1 MRSEHRTYQAT
12 SSAVEFDMINIETSR
27 KNFVTLLLL
36 LTTLAIPASA
46 HAQAHTDR
54 NWLQQLN
61 GSVESLVERVSQSVV
76 QVLVTSYGPV
86 DDGNR
91 AAADLVI
98 GRQHSVGSGV
108 VVDAGGFIITNA
120 HVVSNARRVQV
131 VLPDRPETRGP
142 LRTSVKARTRTLEAT
157 IMGVARE
164 LDLALLKVDD
174 DELIPLPIGDYKA
187 VRQGELVFA
196 FGSPEGLAN
205 SVSMGIVSAVAR
217 QPDLDNP
224 LVYIQTDAPLNHG
237 NSGGPLVNLNGEL
250 IGINTSNFSE
260 SGTSQGVGLA
270 IPGALV
276 QLAYPKLRQYG
287 RLRRGS
293 IGVFFQTIT
302 PTLADGLA
310 LAQDWGVMVADVTP
324 GGPAEAAGLKIKD
337 VIVSIDGKPVD
348 AMPPLIFQLLTRS
361 AGDRVNIEVLRGSER
376 LVAGL
381 TLMDRQVDADSL
393 TEMIDPDKG
402 ALEKLGVIGLDVNDP
417 EVQAA
422 SPLRSA
428 SGVLVLGHLSQ
439 TGDAPD
445 TGLHSGD
452 AIRGINGMEVS
463 SVGDL
468 RAILDKLR
476 PGNSV
481 VLQIERNRQFSFL
494 AFELN

>member
-1 MRSEHRTYQAT
+1 
-12 SSAVEFDMINIETSR
+12 
-27 KNFVTLLLL
+27 
-36 LTTLAIPASA
+36 
-46 HAQAHTDR
+46 
-54 NWLQQLN
+54 
-61 GSVESLVERVSQSVV
+61 
-76 QVLVTSYGPV
+76 
-86 DDGNR
+86 
-91 AAADLVI
+91 
-98 GRQHSVGSGV
+98 
-108 VVDAGGFIITNA
+108 
-120 HVVSNARRVQV
+120 
-131 VLPDRPETRGP
+131 
-142 LRTSVKARTRTLEAT
+142 VKARARTLEAT
-157 IMGVARE
+157 IIGVARE

-224 LVYIQTDAPLNHG
+224 LVYIQTDASLNHG

-260 SGTSQGVGLA
+260 SGNSQGVGLA

-287 RLRRGS
+287 QLRRGS

-302 PTLADGLA
+302 PTLADGLF
-310 LAQDWGVMVADVTP
+310 LPQDWGVMVADVTP
-324 GGPAEAAGLKIKD
+324 GGPAEAAGLEIKD
-337 VIVSIDGKPVD
+337 VIVAIDDKPVD

-402 ALEKLGVIGLDVNDP
+402 VLEKLGVIGLDVNDP

-439 TGDAPD
+439 TGDAPG

-468 RAILDKLR
+468 RAILDKLK

>member
-1 MRSEHRTYQAT
+1 
-12 SSAVEFDMINIETSR
+12 MINIETSR
-27 KNFVTLLLL
+27 KNFITFLLL

-86 DDGNR
+86 DDSNR

-98 GRQHSVGSGV
+98 GRQHSIGSGV

-142 LRTSVKARTRTLEAT
+142 LRTPVKARTRTLEAT
-157 IMGVARE
+157 IIGVARE

-260 SGTSQGVGLA
+260 SGYSQGVGLA

-287 RLRRGS
+287 QLRRGS

-302 PTLADGLA
+302 PTLADGLS
-310 LAQDWGVMVADVTP
+310 LPQDWGVMVADVTP
-324 GGPAEAAGLKIKD
+324 GGPAEAAGLETKD
-337 VIVSIDGKPVD
+337 VIVAIDGKPVD

-393 TEMIDPDKG
+393 TEMLDPDKG
-402 ALEKLGVIGLDVNDP
+402 VLEKLGVIGLDANDP

-468 RAILDKLR
+468 RAILDKLK

-481 VLQIERNRQFSFL
+481 VLQIERNRQFTFL
-494 AFELN
+494 AFEQN

>member
-1 MRSEHRTYQAT
+1 
-12 SSAVEFDMINIETSR
+12 MINIETSR
-27 KNFVTLLLL
+27 KNFITFLLLPII
-36 LTTLAIPASA
+36 LAIPASA
-46 HAQAHTDR
+46 RAQAHTDR

-61 GSVESLVERVSQSVV
+61 GSVEPLVERVSQSVV
-76 QVLVTSYGPV
+76 QILVTSYGPV
-86 DDGNR
+86 DDSNR

-98 GRQHSVGSGV
+98 GRQHSIGSGV

-142 LRTSVKARTRTLEAT
+142 LRTPVKARARTLEAT
-157 IMGVARE
+157 IIGVARE

-260 SGTSQGVGLA
+260 SGNSQGVGLA

-287 RLRRGS
+287 QLRRGS

-302 PTLADGLA
+302 PTLADGLS
-310 LAQDWGVMVADVTP
+310 LPQDWGVMVADVTP
-324 GGPAEAAGLKIKD
+324 GGPAEAAGLETKD
-337 VIVSIDGKPVD
+337 VIVAIDGKPVD

-402 ALEKLGVIGLDVNDP
+402 VLEKLGVIGLDVNDP

-439 TGDAPD
+439 TGDAPG

-468 RAILDKLR
+468 RAILDKLK

>member
-1 MRSEHRTYQAT
+1 
-12 SSAVEFDMINIETSR
+12 MINIATSR
-27 KNFVTLLLL
+27 KNFVTFLLL

-46 HAQAHTDR
+46 RAQAHTDR

-98 GRQHSVGSGV
+98 GRQHSIGSGV

-142 LRTSVKARTRTLEAT
+142 LRTPVKARTRTLEAT
-157 IMGVARE
+157 IIGVARE

-260 SGTSQGVGLA
+260 SGNSQGVGLA

-287 RLRRGS
+287 QLRRGS
-293 IGVFFQTIT
+293 IGAFFQTIT
-302 PTLADGLA
+302 PTLADGLS
-310 LAQDWGVMVADVTP
+310 LPQDLGVMVADVTP
-324 GGPAEAAGLKIKD
+324 GGPAEAAGLEIKD
-337 VIVSIDGKPVD
+337 VIVAIDGKPVD

-402 ALEKLGVIGLDVNDP
+402 VLERLGVIGLDVNDP
-417 EVQAA
+417 DVQAA
-422 SPLRSA
+422 SPLRSL
-428 SGVLVLGHLSQ
+428 SGVLVLGRLSQ

-468 RAILDKLR
+468 RAILDKLK

>member
-1 MRSEHRTYQAT
+1 
-12 SSAVEFDMINIETSR
+12 MINIETSR
-27 KNFVTLLLL
+27 KNFVTFLLL

-46 HAQAHTDR
+46 SAQAHTDR
-54 NWLQQLN
+54 TWLQQLN

-142 LRTSVKARTRTLEAT
+142 LRTPVKARTRTLEAT
-157 IMGVARE
+157 IIGVARE

-260 SGTSQGVGLA
+260 SGNSQGVGLA

-287 RLRRGS
+287 QLRRGS

-302 PTLADGLA
+302 PTLADGLS
-310 LAQDWGVMVADVTP
+310 LPQDWGVMVADVTP
-324 GGPAEAAGLKIKD
+324 GGPAEAAGLKIQD
-337 VIVSIDGKPVD
+337 VIVGIDGKPVD

-402 ALEKLGVIGLDVNDP
+402 VLEKLGVIGLDVNDP

-428 SGVLVLGHLSQ
+428 SGVLVLGHLNQ

-468 RAILDKLR
+468 RAILDRLK
-476 PGNSV
+476 PGNSI

>member
-1 MRSEHRTYQAT
+1 
-12 SSAVEFDMINIETSR
+12 MINIETSR
-27 KNFVTLLLL
+27 KNFVTVLLLL
-36 LTTLAIPASA
+36 ITVAIPASA
-46 HAQAHTDR
+46 RAQAHTDR
-54 NWLQQLN
+54 IWLQQLN

-142 LRTSVKARTRTLEAT
+142 LRTPVKARTRTLEAT
-157 IMGVARE
+157 IIGVARE

-237 NSGGPLVNLNGEL
+237 NSGGPLVNLDGEL

-260 SGTSQGVGLA
+260 SGNSQGVGLA

-287 RLRRGS
+287 QLRRGS
-293 IGVFFQTIT
+293 IGLFFQTIT
-302 PTLADGLA
+302 PTLADGLS
-310 LAQDWGVMVADVTP
+310 LPQDWGVMVADVTP
-324 GGPAEAAGLKIKD
+324 GGPAEAAGLEIKD
-337 VIVSIDGKPVD
+337 VIVAIDGKPVD

-393 TEMIDPDKG
+393 TEMIDPAKG
-402 ALEKLGVIGLDVNDP
+402 VLEKLGVIGLDVNDP
-417 EVQAA
+417 DVQAA
-422 SPLRSA
+422 SPLRSE

-468 RAILDKLR
+468 RAILDKLK
-476 PGNSV
+476 PGHSV

>member
-1 MRSEHRTYQAT
+1 
-12 SSAVEFDMINIETSR
+12 MITITTHR
-27 KNFVTLLLL
+27 KNVVTMMLLLIAV
-36 LTTLAIPASA
+36 AIPATGR
-46 HAQAHTDR
+46 AQARADR
-54 NWLQQLN
+54 NWLPQLN

-76 QVLVTSYGPV
+76 QVLVTSYGPL

-91 AAADLVI
+91 ATVDLVI

-108 VVDAGGFIITNA
+108 VVDAGGFIVTNA

-131 VLPDRPETRGP
+131 VLPDRSGTRSG
-142 LRTSVKARTRTLEAT
+142 LRPPASQKNRTLDAT
-157 IMGVARE
+157 IVGVARE

-174 DELIPLPIGDYKA
+174 DELIPLPIGKYDA

-196 FGSPEGLAN
+196 FGSPEGLAG

-287 RLRRGS
+287 QLRRGS
-293 IGVFFQTIT
+293 AGVFFQTIT

-310 LAQDWGVMVADVTP
+310 LPQDWGVMITDVTP
-324 GGPAEAAGLKIKD
+324 GGPAAAAGLEIKD
-337 VIVSIDGKPVD
+337 VVVAIDGKPVE
-348 AMPPLIFQLLTRS
+348 AMPSLIFQLLTKS

-376 LVAGL
+376 LVADV
-381 TLMDRQVDADSL
+381 TLIDRQVDADNL
-393 TEMIDPDKG
+393 TELIDPDKG
-402 ALEKLGVIGLDVNDP
+402 VLEKLGVIGLDVVDP
-417 EVQAA
+417 EVQAV

-428 SGVLVLGHLSQ
+428 SGVLVLGRLSQ
-439 TGDAPD
+439 TADAPD

-468 RAILDKLR
+468 RAILDNLK

>member
-1 MRSEHRTYQAT
+1 
-12 SSAVEFDMINIETSR
+12 VEFDMISIETGR
-27 KNFVTLLLL
+27 KNFVIFLLL

-46 HAQAHTDR
+46 RAQAHTDR

-76 QVLVTSYGPV
+76 QILVTSYGPV

-142 LRTSVKARTRTLEAT
+142 LRTPVKTRTRTLEAT
-157 IMGVARE
+157 IIGVARE

-174 DELIPLPIGDYKA
+174 DELLPLPIGDYKA

-260 SGTSQGVGLA
+260 SGNSQGVGLA

-287 RLRRGS
+287 QLRRGS

-302 PTLADGLA
+302 PTLADGLS
-310 LAQDWGVMVADVTP
+310 LQQDWGVMVADVTP

-337 VIVSIDGKPVD
+337 VVVAIDGKPVD

-361 AGDRVNIEVLRGSER
+361 AGDRVNIEFLRGSER

-402 ALEKLGVIGLDVNDP
+402 VLEKLGVIGLDVNDP
-417 EVQAA
+417 DVQAA

-428 SGVLVLGHLSQ
+428 SGVLVLGHLNQ

-463 SVGDL
+463 SIGDL
-468 RAILDKLR
+468 RAILDKLK

-494 AFELN
+494 AFELH

>member
-1 MRSEHRTYQAT
+1 MWSEHRTYQAT
-12 SSAVEFDMINIETSR
+12 SSAVEFDMINITTKR
-27 KNFVTLLLL
+27 KNLVTLLLL
-36 LTTLAIPASA
+36 LTTVAIPRSA
-46 HAQAHTDR
+46 RAQAHTDR

-61 GSVESLVERVSQSVV
+61 GSLESLVDRVSQSVV

-91 AAADLVI
+91 GAADLVI

-108 VVDAGGFIITNA
+108 VVDAEGFIITNA

-131 VLPDRPETRGP
+131 VLPDRPESRGP
-142 LRTSVKARTRTLEAT
+142 LRTSAKARNRTLEAT
-157 IMGVARE
+157 IVGVARE

-196 FGSPEGLAN
+196 FGSPEGLAD

-287 RLRRGS
+287 QLRRGS
-293 IGVFFQTIT
+293 TGVFFQTIT
-302 PTLADGLA
+302 PAMADGLA
-310 LAQDWGVMVADVTP
+310 LPRDSGVMIADVTP
-324 GGPAEAAGLKIKD
+324 GGPAEAAGLQIKD
-337 VIVSIDGKPVD
+337 VILGIDGKPVD
-348 AMPPLIFQLLTRS
+348 AMPPLIFQLLMKS

-376 LVAGL
+376 LVADVTL
-381 TLMDRQVDADSL
+381 TERLVDADSL
-393 TEMIDPDKG
+393 TELIDPDKG
-402 ALEKLGVIGLDVNDP
+402 VLEKLGVIGLDVNEP
-417 EVQAA
+417 EVQAV
-422 SPLRSA
+422 SPLRSP
-428 SGVLVLGHLSQ
+428 SGVLVLGRLSQ

-452 AIRGINGMEVS
+452 AIRGINGMDVS

-468 RAILDKLR
+468 RAILDRLK

>member
-1 MRSEHRTYQAT
+1 
-12 SSAVEFDMINIETSR
+12 MINIETSR
-27 KNFVTLLLL
+27 KNFVTFLLL
-36 LTTLAIPASA
+36 LTTLVIPASA
-46 HAQAHTDR
+46 RAQTHTDR

-98 GRQHSVGSGV
+98 GRQHSIGSGV

-142 LRTSVKARTRTLEAT
+142 LRTPVKARTRTLEAT
-157 IMGVARE
+157 IIGVARE

-174 DELIPLPIGDYKA
+174 DELIPLPISDYKA

-237 NSGGPLVNLNGEL
+237 NSGGPLVNLDGEL

-260 SGTSQGVGLA
+260 SGNSQGVGLA

-287 RLRRGS
+287 QLRRGS
-293 IGVFFQTIT
+293 IGAFFQTIT
-302 PTLADGLA
+302 PTLADGLS
-310 LAQDWGVMVADVTP
+310 LPQDWA
-324 GGPAEAAGLKIKD
+324 
-337 VIVSIDGKPVD
+337 
-348 AMPPLIFQLLTRS
+348 
-361 AGDRVNIEVLRGSER
+361 
-376 LVAGL
+376 
-381 TLMDRQVDADSL
+381 
-393 TEMIDPDKG
+393 
-402 ALEKLGVIGLDVNDP
+402 
-417 EVQAA
+417 
-422 SPLRSA
+422 
-428 SGVLVLGHLSQ
+428 
-439 TGDAPD
+439 
-445 TGLHSGD
+445 
-452 AIRGINGMEVS
+452 
-463 SVGDL
+463 
-468 RAILDKLR
+468 
-476 PGNSV
+476 
-481 VLQIERNRQFSFL
+481 
-494 AFELN
+494 

>member
-1 MRSEHRTYQAT
+1 
-12 SSAVEFDMINIETSR
+12 MIKIETSR
-27 KNFVTLLLL
+27 KNVVTFLLL
-36 LTTLAIPASA
+36 LTTLGIPASA
-46 HAQAHTDR
+46 RAQAHTDR

-131 VLPDRPETRGP
+131 VLPDRPGTGGA
-142 LRTSVKARTRTLEAT
+142 LRTPVKARNRTLEAT
-157 IMGVARE
+157 IVGVARE

-196 FGSPEGLAN
+196 FGSPEGLAD

-276 QLAYPKLRQYG
+276 QLAYQSCG
-287 RLRRGS
+287 NTGN
-293 IGVFFQTIT
+293 F
-302 PTLADGLA
+302 
-310 LAQDWGVMVADVTP
+310 VAD
-324 GGPAEAAGLKIKD
+324 
-337 VIVSIDGKPVD
+337 
-348 AMPPLIFQLLTRS
+348 QLGCSFRQSRPRWRT
-361 AGDRVNIEVLRGSER
+361 VLLFLR
-376 LVAGL
+376 
-381 TLMDRQVDADSL
+381 
-393 TEMIDPDKG
+393 IG
-402 ALEKLGVIGLDVNDP
+402 A
-417 EVQAA
+417 
-422 SPLRSA
+422 
-428 SGVLVLGHLSQ
+428 
-439 TGDAPD
+439 
-445 TGLHSGD
+445 
-452 AIRGINGMEVS
+452 
-463 SVGDL
+463 
-468 RAILDKLR
+468 
-476 PGNSV
+476 
-481 VLQIERNRQFSFL
+481 
-494 AFELN
+494 

>member
-1 MRSEHRTYQAT
+1 
-12 SSAVEFDMINIETSR
+12 VEFDMMNIETSR
-27 KNFVTLLLL
+27 KNFVTFLLL

-46 HAQAHTDR
+46 RAQAHTDR

-108 VVDAGGFIITNA
+108 VVDTGGFIITNA
-120 HVVSNARRVQV
+120 HVISNARRVQI

-142 LRTSVKARTRTLEAT
+142 LRTPVKARTRTLEAT
-157 IMGVARE
+157 IIGVARE

-174 DELIPLPIGDYKA
+174 DELIPLPIGDYNA

-260 SGTSQGVGLA
+260 SGNSQGVGLA

-287 RLRRGS
+287 QLRRGS

-302 PTLADGLA
+302 PTLADGLS
-310 LAQDWGVMVADVTP
+310 LPQDWGVMVADVTP
-324 GGPAEAAGLKIKD
+324 GGPGEAAGLEIKD
-337 VIVSIDGKPVD
+337 VIVAIDGKPVD

-361 AGDRVNIEVLRGSER
+361 AGDRVNMEFLRGSER

-381 TLMDRQVDADSL
+381 RLMDRQVDADIL

-402 ALEKLGVIGLDVNDP
+402 VLEKLGVIGLDVKDP

-445 TGLHSGD
+445 TGLHTGD
-452 AIRGINGMEVS
+452 AIRGINGLEVS

-468 RAILDKLR
+468 RAILDQLKT
-476 PGNSV
+476 GNSV

-494 AFELN
+494 SFELN

>member
-1 MRSEHRTYQAT
+1 
-12 SSAVEFDMINIETSR
+12 
-27 KNFVTLLLL
+27 
-36 LTTLAIPASA
+36 
-46 HAQAHTDR
+46 
-54 NWLQQLN
+54 
-61 GSVESLVERVSQSVV
+61 
-76 QVLVTSYGPV
+76 
-86 DDGNR
+86 
-91 AAADLVI
+91 
-98 GRQHSVGSGV
+98 
-108 VVDAGGFIITNA
+108 
-120 HVVSNARRVQV
+120 
-131 VLPDRPETRGP
+131 
-142 LRTSVKARTRTLEAT
+142 
-157 IMGVARE
+157 
-164 LDLALLKVDD
+164 
-174 DELIPLPIGDYKA
+174 
-187 VRQGELVFA
+187 
-196 FGSPEGLAN
+196 
-205 SVSMGIVSAVAR
+205 MGIVSAVAR

-260 SGTSQGVGLA
+260 SGTDRGVGLA
-270 IPGALV
+270 IPSALV

-287 RLRRGS
+287 QLRRGS

-310 LAQDWGVMVADVTP
+310 LPQDSGVMVADVTP
-324 GGPAEAAGLKIKD
+324 DGPAQAAGLQIKD
-337 VIVSIDGKPVD
+337 VIVSVDGKPVD
-348 AMPPLIFQLLTRS
+348 AMPSLIFQLLTRS

-376 LVAGL
+376 LAAEL
-381 TLMDRQVDADSL
+381 TLMDRPVDADNL
-393 TEMIDPDKG
+393 TELVDPDKG
-402 ALEKLGVIGLDVNDP
+402 VLEKLGVIGLDVKDP
-417 EVQAA
+417 DVQAV
-422 SPLRSA
+422 SPLRSQ

-468 RAILDKLR
+468 RAILDRLR